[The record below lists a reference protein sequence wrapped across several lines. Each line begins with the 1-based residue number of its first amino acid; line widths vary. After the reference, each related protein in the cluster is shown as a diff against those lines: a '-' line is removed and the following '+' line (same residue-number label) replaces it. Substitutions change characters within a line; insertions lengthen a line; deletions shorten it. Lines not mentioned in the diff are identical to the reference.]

1 MKYSRKAIF
10 VPVIA
15 VISTMFFSIP
25 AQADSTEHSVQVA
38 SATTNIVKSED
49 VALTFERP
57 AVSSTPAP
65 IEIAVP
71 APAVEAAVS
80 NPEPVIQT
88 VAQALPRP
96 QQVAPVQPTPV
107 KASTAS
113 GLGGTILAA
122 ALAQLGVAQDC
133 TALVEKSLRAAGVQG
148 VGDESPFS
156 LERFGHPVSDPQPGD
171 ILIYANGGAGSA
183 HVAIY
188 AGNGMA
194 VHGGFNGSTVLFSAY
209 VGSGFTAYRV

>member
-65 IEIAVP
+65 IETAVP
-71 APAVEAAVS
+71 APAAVEAAVS
-80 NPEPVIQT
+80 SPEP

-107 KASTAS
+107 KASTAF

-122 ALAQLGVAQDC
+122 ALAQLGIAQDC

-156 LERFGHPVSDPQPGD
+156 LARFGHPVSDPQPGD